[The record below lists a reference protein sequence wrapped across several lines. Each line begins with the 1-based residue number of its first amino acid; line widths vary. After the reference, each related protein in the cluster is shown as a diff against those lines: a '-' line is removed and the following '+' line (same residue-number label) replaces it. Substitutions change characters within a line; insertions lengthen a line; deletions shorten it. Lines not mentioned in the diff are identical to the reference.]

1 MALVYSSVIIYW
13 LCYNLIALLYAI
25 AFSGGRSMPRKST
38 RISVDEPAVLTALS
52 FEDEWSKLAE
62 DTGEAV
68 VEGGVSLDCSSDAM
82 DDEGPVG
89 VFAGRAINMSDGGV
103 LVRIDD
109 PFPEELRSFAV
120 RLGDGRYCTCVSGRL
135 VRLFQSKCGDDEP
148 WYAAL
153 RIEHRSLEE
162 RRTYDQLLY
171 DRETGIAEEL
181 DSWNTTYDD
190 IVRIVRM
197 RIRALLSCYRV
208 WRSRRRSRRDS
219 DRCGDSR
226 DAERTSRDS
235 AHVEGD
241 AAC

>member
-38 RISVDEPAVLTALS
+38 RISVDEPAVLTALPA
-52 FEDEWSKLAE
+52 EDECSKPAE
-62 DTGEAV
+62 GTGETS
-68 VEGGVSLDCSSDAM
+68 VEGSVSLDCSSDETY
-82 DDEGPVG
+82 DEEPAG
-89 VFAGRAINMSDGGV
+89 VFAGRVINMSDGGV
-103 LVRIDD
+103 LVRIDN
-109 PFPEELRSFAV
+109 PFPEGLRSFAV
-120 RLGDGRYCTCVSGRL
+120 RLGDGRYCACVSGTL
-135 VRLFQSKCGDDEP
+135 VHLFQSKCGDDEP

-153 RIEHRSLEE
+153 RIEHCSLEE
-162 RRTYDQLLY
+162 RRIYDQLLY

-181 DSWNTTYDD
+181 DGWNTTYDD
-190 IVRIVRM
+190 IVRIVHM
-197 RIRALLSCYRV
+197 RIRALLSRYRA
-208 WRSRRRSRRDS
+208 WRHRRSGRDG
-219 DRCGDSR
+219 DRCGGSR